1 MQFLKF
7 AFSRGCSIRISVGI
21 KSSNSLSTAGMNI
34 KRLSGIC
41 SSGSVKPLVE
51 KAIWFKIRIA
61 ACTGSVLLMSIPWGF
76 GMYGRG
82 GSGCGVVIR
91 GKAVF
96 C

>member
-1 MQFLKF
+1 
-7 AFSRGCSIRISVGI
+7 
-21 KSSNSLSTAGMNI
+21 
-34 KRLSGIC
+34 
-41 SSGSVKPLVE
+41 LVE